1 MTDTAMC
8 YRKLCRSKGENHMKQ
23 KYGIVSLVITATAWV
38 VGILC
43 LIVVGMKS
51 DSSEIS
57 SGIVNL
63 FVSGAVVIPV
73 ALSLAAIVL
82 GVLCITKKQKYRAL
96 AVIGIILALPFVLWG
111 VLWGINCMNG
121 MSIEEGVRAYLAGFG
136 KNL

>member
-1 MTDTAMC
+1 
-8 YRKLCRSKGENHMKQ
+8 MKQ

>member
-1 MTDTAMC
+1 MTDTVMC

-63 FVSGAVVIPV
+63 FVSGGGRDSGGTQPGCNRFGSTVYYEKTEVPRAGSYWNNPGV
-73 ALSLAAIVL
+73 ALCFMGCLV
-82 GVLCITKKQKYRAL
+82 GD
-96 AVIGIILALPFVLWG
+96 
-111 VLWGINCMNG
+111 
-121 MSIEEGVRAYLAGFG
+121 
-136 KNL
+136 

>member
-1 MTDTAMC
+1 
-8 YRKLCRSKGENHMKQ
+8 MKQ

-63 FVSGAVVIPV
+63 FVSVSYTH
-73 ALSLAAIVL
+73 LSCRAGSQRCPPGILPRRCP
-82 GVLCITKKQKYRAL
+82 GTKFTERKYDEMCIRDR
-96 AVIGIILALPFVLWG
+96 
-111 VLWGINCMNG
+111 
-121 MSIEEGVRAYLAGFG
+121 SSSGF
-136 KNL
+136 

>member
-1 MTDTAMC
+1 
-8 YRKLCRSKGENHMKQ
+8 MKQ

-82 GVLCITKKQKYRAL
+82 GALCITKKQKYRAL
-96 AVIGIILALPFVLWG
+96 AVIVIILALPFVLWG

-121 MSIEEGVRAYLAGFG
+121 MSIEEGVRAYLEGFG

>member
-63 FVSGAVVIPV
+63 FVSGAVVIPEGYV
-73 ALSLAAIVL
+73 FVMGDHRDNSHDSRWDDIGPVPAGDILGRAVL
-82 GVLCITKKQKYRAL
+82 RIW
-96 AVIGIILALPFVLWG
+96 PFTWLDESG
-111 VLWGINCMNG
+111 NG
-121 MSIEEGVRAYLAGFG
+121 KGGEADAGA
-136 KNL
+136 

>member
-1 MTDTAMC
+1 MTDTVMC

-82 GVLCITKKQKYRAL
+82 GALCITKKQKYRAL

-121 MSIEEGVRAYLAGFG
+121 MSIEEGVKAYLEGFG